1 MGLVKKNCLAV
12 ILILIFIHLVLGL
25 SLIFTLQHNFIR
37 NEEKQLIRQC
47 QLLSE
52 SYTQIYESD
61 MYNNKSNFEKFAN
74 EVEAVDMYSDLNFSM
89 VDMYF
94 KVLVA
99 ADNSVLNPGDE
110 LEDPDLKNVLN
121 DKIVISKNS
130 MRNIFDEQVL
140 SIAYPLKIWDGVVG
154 ALIVSKPLT
163 IIQNSIKQI
172 TTLIVACLILSCI
185 LSAFV
190 MSRITR
196 KILIPVEKISSTAN
210 HFAQGNFDKRINFKS
225 NDEIGSLVESLNHM
239 ADRLEDQEKIRTRLI
254 SNISHDLRSPLTSIS
269 GFLTAIRDGIV
280 KEEKRDYYIDII
292 YTETCRLRKL
302 VNNILDITKIKN
314 HEVKL
319 NKTPNDINEL
329 IEQITLTISQR
340 LEEKNIT
347 LEKNFESE
355 KCVALFDY
363 DKIQRVLYNLIDNAY
378 KFTPENGKIT
388 ITIGPGRLKN
398 KYYISI
404 KDSGI
409 GIKKE
414 EQPNIFERFYKSDA
428 SRSMDKTGSGLGL
441 SIVKEF
447 VNEHG
452 EELELYSEQGEGC
465 EFVFTLER
473 APEEQTEE
481 QQ

>member
-1 MGLVKKNCLAV
+1 MIIYGTNKKKLHRCYPYRY
-12 ILILIFIHLVLGL
+12 FYSFVLGPEFDFY
-25 SLIFTLQHNFIR
+25 SPR
-37 NEEKQLIRQC
+37 NEESQLIRQC
-47 QLLSE
+47 QLLSK
-52 SYTQIYESD
+52 SYTQIYEAD
-61 MYNNKSNFEKFAN
+61 IYNKSNFDKFAN
-74 EVEAVDMYSDLNFSM
+74 EIETVDMYSDLNFSM
-89 VDMYF
+89 VDANF

-99 ADNSVLNPGDE
+99 PEHSFLNRGDE
-110 LEDPDLKNVLN
+110 LEDPDLRNVLN
-121 DKIVISKNS
+121 DQVVVSKNS
-130 MRNIFDEQVL
+130 MRNIFAEQVL
-140 SIAYPLKIWDGVVG
+140 SIAYPLKVWDNVVG
-154 ALIVSKPLT
+154 ALVVSKPLYL
-163 IIQNSIKQI
+163 IQDSIKQI
-172 TTLIVACLILSCI
+172 YTLVFICLILSCI

-190 MSRITR
+190 ISKLTKR
-196 KILIPVEKISSTAN
+196 ILIPIEKISTVAN
-210 HFAQGNFDKRINFKS
+210 HFAHGNFDKRINFES
-225 NDEIGSLVESLNHM
+225 NDEIGSLVKSLNHM
-239 ADRLEDQEKIRTRLI
+239 ADRLKDQEKIRTRLI

-269 GFLTAIRDGIV
+269 GFLTALRDKIV

-292 YTETCRLRKL
+292 YSETMRLRKL
-302 VNNILDITKIKN
+302 VNNVLDITKIKN
-314 HEVKL
+314 HEVALK
-319 NKTPNDINEL
+319 KTKNDIVEL
-329 IEQITLTISQR
+329 IEQVTRTLSQR

-388 ITIGPGRLKN
+388 ITIGHGKLKN
-398 KYYISI
+398 KYYVSV

-414 EQPNIFERFYKSDA
+414 EQTNIFERFYKSDA
-428 SRSMDKTGSGLGL
+428 SRSMGKTGSGLGL

-473 APEEQTEE
+473 ADDEEN
-481 QQ
+481 